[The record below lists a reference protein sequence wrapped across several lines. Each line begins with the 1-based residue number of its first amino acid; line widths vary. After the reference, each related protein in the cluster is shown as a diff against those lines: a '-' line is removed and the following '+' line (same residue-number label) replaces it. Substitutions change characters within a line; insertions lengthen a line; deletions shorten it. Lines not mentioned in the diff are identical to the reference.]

1 MTDRMPTELVY
12 HSIAQSNIPKSEKS
26 GLLKMVD
33 TLTRGSI
40 SKYEEKNVSGVVVHK
55 GHLHSLMSV
64 ARQDSEAFLFGGMM
78 GAIDQETGSQK
89 TPVIAGALGAVLA
102 VLSSGTWF
110 ETSMRNLSSTGMG
123 IWGYQSGTNFMKE
136 KRLASGTHV
145 AGEAAEDPIIA
156 MGKTL

>member
-26 GLLKMVD
+26 
-33 TLTRGSI
+33 
-40 SKYEEKNVSGVVVHK
+40 
-55 GHLHSLMSV
+55 
-64 ARQDSEAFLFGGMM
+64 